1 MTLTDAAPSLRK
13 PANTNAT
20 STLKL
25 IALFFMII
33 DHAGKVLMNNQYE
46 WRLLGRIA
54 FPIYAWCLVVGVC
67 YTHSVPKY
75 ARRLFITGL
84 VSQPLYV
91 IALNHT
97 WPMFTKPNIFLT
109 LLLGLFALWGM
120 RDKKYGSQFW
130 APAIA
135 LCLATVLHADYDWRG
150 VLLIILL
157 FAVRDSRPGIA
168 AVMVAYFLFW
178 GSFYSVPKTLFGI
191 EVDLTALPAFLS
203 DPLSH
208 FLRLETFA
216 LLSLPFILIPF
227 SKYTRKLHWFNY
239 IAYPAHLVLLI
250 IPKWTILGQAP
261 VLQATFGGIFF

>member
-1 MTLTDAAPSLRK
+1 MTLSDAAPSLRK

-75 ARRLFITGL
+75 ARRLLITGL

-91 IALNHT
+91 IALNHP

-168 AVMVAYFLFW
+168 AVIRPALPLPAAGDLRPAFPALYPDPVLEVHAETALVQLHRLP
-178 GSFYSVPKTLFGI
+178 GPSRSPDHP
-191 EVDLTALPAFLS
+191 EVDLPGPGAGAAGHLRRLFLLTAPGLKMVDTNS
-203 DPLSH
+203 I
-208 FLRLETFA
+208 T
-216 LLSLPFILIPF
+216 
-227 SKYTRKLHWFNY
+227 
-239 IAYPAHLVLLI
+239 
-250 IPKWTILGQAP
+250 
-261 VLQATFGGIFF
+261 